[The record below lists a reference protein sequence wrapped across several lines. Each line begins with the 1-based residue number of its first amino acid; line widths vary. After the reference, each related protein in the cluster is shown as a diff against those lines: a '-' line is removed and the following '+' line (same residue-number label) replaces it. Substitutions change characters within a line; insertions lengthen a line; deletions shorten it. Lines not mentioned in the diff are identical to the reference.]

1 MQLTHLRAQGL
12 YSFGSEGISFD
23 LCPDLTVVVGPN
35 ASGKSNLGA
44 LVDLVMVAV
53 AWAGAADP
61 NLQPW
66 ARRDVLS
73 EALRV
78 AATQARNYRL
88 PLEQPVEARLGVKL
102 TSDAEKEKVASFMRA
117 VIASSPNSTGAL
129 TPNTGVESWAADLP
143 VDAFAALFCGELVIT
158 HSGVAGTDWRVRFD
172 PSDEI
177 GGVRVA
183 IRLNSSETMLVRAD
197 DHLRQV
203 DRGTDLATLLGF
215 PAKPED
221 PPTSEPPDPDQVLAS
236 LVPGPGAGTPLVVHR
251 PNTVPELLPAA
262 TRDFLRKLSL
272 DAGLQPTSAWGLGV
286 VWADILHR
294 GVSHLRPDGASVVS
308 FDVSGLPSSEWAYSA
323 EALTE
328 PPSLVVADLPRRLWE
343 LHNGGH
349 EGSARLRSVQDEF
362 ARLAPGWRFSVAG
375 TLVPSARRP
384 DQTPLQLVV
393 EPNISAFAAAADPS
407 PVRAAPLAA
416 TSGNTSVDMSLHV
429 QITACKDNRIWEP
442 LARAGTG
449 VAQALVLA
457 EALGDSADRFVFLD
471 EPGVNLHPSWQR
483 QVRSRLDLL
492 SDSASSGGVGQ
503 FLMVTHSAPLAAPIK
518 SGCRLPDRVVKD
530 AATSTVI
537 APPEHWPGD
546 WPKELQLSPEG
557 WGILFADG
565 VVLVEG
571 ETELGALPL
580 WFDKIDRCHMDPTEP
595 RRYEQRWNARN
606 IVLQSVSGHNNFGK
620 WVRYLHHY
628 QVPWAIVCDGIILN
642 PRVVA
647 DCAGAPINK
656 GWILLQ
662 VAEAQG
668 DNQLL
673 EDMKSFQ
680 ESRGNGGDP
689 PSFKCV
695 LRLANKHRV
704 FSLANSFTKPDR
716 TPAARRGTA
725 VESIDGLID
734 GDGKLAAAKRQAE
747 LFLGNRDPKVPIGL
761 YVAAECDPPPEVRQM
776 YTQLIECF
784 DGTEP
789 AS

>member
-197 DHLRQV
+197 DHLRNV

-221 PPTSEPPDPDQVLAS
+221 TPRSAPPEPDRVLS
-236 LVPGPGAGTPLVVHR
+236 RLVPESGSGTALSVRR

-272 DAGLQPTSAWGLGV
+272 DAGPQPTSAWGLGV
-286 VWADILHR
+286 VWEDILRR

-328 PPSLVVADLPRRLWE
+328 PPSLVVGDLPRRLWE

-349 EGSARLRSVQDEF
+349 EGVVRLSAVQEEF
-362 ARLAPGWRFSVAG
+362 AQLAPGWEFAVAG
-375 TLVPSARRP
+375 TLVPSTRRP

-429 QITACKDNRIWEP
+429 QITACKDNGIWEP

-471 EPGVNLHPSWQR
+471 EPGVNLHPNWQR
-483 QVRSRLDLL
+483 QVRNRLDHL
-492 SDSASSGGVGQ
+492 SSSDGSGGAGQ
-503 FLMVTHSAPLAAPIK
+503 FLMVTHAAPLAAPIK
-518 SGCRLPDRVVKD
+518 SGCRLPARVVKD
-530 AATSTVI
+530 ATTSTVI
-537 APPEHWPGD
+537 APPEDLPGD
-546 WPKELQLSPEG
+546 WPTKDLQLSPES
-557 WGILFADG
+557 WGLLFADG

-571 ETELGALPL
+571 ETELGALPV
-580 WFDKIDRCHMDPTEP
+580 WFEKIDRCHMDPTEP
-595 RRYEQRWNARN
+595 QRCEQPWSARN
-606 IVLQSVSGHNNFGK
+606 IVLYNVGGHNNFEK
-620 WVRYLHHY
+620 WIRYLHYY

-642 PRVVA
+642 PYEA
-647 DCAGAPINK
+647 ASAGRSPAKN
-656 GWILLQ
+656 WILLQ
-662 VAEAQG
+662 VAKAQG

-673 EDMKSFQ
+673 KKMEAFQ
-680 ESRGNGGDP
+680 GSCANGGEP
-689 PSFKCV
+689 PCFESV

-704 FSLANSFTKPDR
+704 FSLANSFTKPGR
-716 TPAARRGTA
+716 TPAPPPGTV
-725 VESIDGLID
+725 VESIDDLIA
-734 GDGKLAAAKRQAE
+734 GDATLAAAKMAADATPGGRSS
-747 LFLGNRDPKVPIGL
+747 KVRVGL
-761 YVAAECDPPPEVRQM
+761 YVADACDPPPAVSA
-776 YTQLIECF
+776 LHANLV
-784 DGTEP
+784 DWSKGSEP
-789 AS
+789 AP